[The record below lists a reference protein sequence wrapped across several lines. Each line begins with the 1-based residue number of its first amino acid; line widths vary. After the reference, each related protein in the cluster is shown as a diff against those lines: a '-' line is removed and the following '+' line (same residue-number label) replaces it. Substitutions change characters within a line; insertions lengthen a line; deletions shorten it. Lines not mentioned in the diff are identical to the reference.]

1 MSPVTDSDSAT
12 EPAPSLAGA
21 TAETRRIA
29 VLPRIADLNAVP
41 LPQIGAGVSDHP
53 PLSRKQ
59 AAHSAAAAPGQ
70 MPLWTAGVWTASPL
84 MRSLMAGIVAGVVAA
99 AATVWLFD
107 NILLAILAYAVFGA
121 VGILVMALK

>member
-1 MSPVTDSDSAT
+1 
-12 EPAPSLAGA
+12 
-21 TAETRRIA
+21 
-29 VLPRIADLNAVP
+29 
-41 LPQIGAGVSDHP
+41 
-53 PLSRKQ
+53 
-59 AAHSAAAAPGQ
+59 
-70 MPLWTAGVWTASPL
+70 